1 VSVEIGVSIGSDT
14 VMLPAPVKVI
24 AGVPDEASKALP
36 EVSNVNVPAVLP
48 TVAAVL
54 RVTELVTVLV
64 FAKLSSAPLPEPL
77 PPIVNGSAIERPE
90 PSKCTAPVLAT
101 SVTPSVVPSAKF
113 LATLNTPAV
122 TLVVPVYVLSL
133 EPDNLSVLAPDFAS
147 TPAPEITPEIVCV
160 VPAVAFENDNVLAD
174 DVMTM
179 FPAYDALVPSVPDT
193 ARLPPSAAIVVLPE
207 YVLAPD
213 NVRVVEAP
221 ALMML
226 PVPVIDPLKPVV
238 PADPEVS
245 VADPSEIVPAPVI
258 EPTVSDTSFMLNVPV
273 TDTADASGMLP
284 EPESRNS
291 PSVTVVP
298 PL

>member
-1 VSVEIGVSIGSDT
+1 MSLAPSSTSVE
-14 VMLPAPVKVI
+14 
-24 AGVPDEASKALP
+24 
-36 EVSNVNVPAVLP
+36 
-48 TVAAVL
+48 
-54 RVTELVTVLV
+54 
-64 FAKLSSAPLPEPL
+64 
-77 PPIVNGSAIERPE
+77 
-90 PSKCTAPVLAT
+90 
-101 SVTPSVVPSAKF
+101 
-113 LATLNTPAV
+113 
-122 TLVVPVYVLSL
+122 
-133 EPDNLSVLAPDFAS
+133 APDFVSAPKPEM
-147 TPAPEITPEIVCV
+147 TPVNVWVPELAEYV
-160 VPAVAFENDNVLAD
+160 NVLAD

-179 FPAYDALVPSVPDT
+179 FPAYDELVPSVPDT

-258 EPTVSDTSFMLNVPV
+258 EPTVSDTLFMLNVPV
-273 TDTADASGMLP
+273 TDTADASGILP